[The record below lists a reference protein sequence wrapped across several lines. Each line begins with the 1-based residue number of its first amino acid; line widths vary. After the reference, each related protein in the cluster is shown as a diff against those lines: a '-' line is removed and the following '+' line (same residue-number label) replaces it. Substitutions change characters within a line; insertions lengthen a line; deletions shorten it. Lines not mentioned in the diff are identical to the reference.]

1 MNITLRLSKGDLADL
16 QAILA
21 DEIVRL
27 GKKRNSGRVTPGA
40 VFCLYWQQQLLL
52 KVNAQLH
59 AAATK
64 SCPQIPRRANRK
76 EAS

>member
-1 MNITLRLSKGDLADL
+1 MNITLRLSKGDLAEL

-21 DEIVRL
+21 DDIARL
-27 GKKRNSGRVTPGA
+27 SRKRNSGRVTPGA
-40 VFCLYWQQQLLL
+40 IFIMYGQQQLLA
-52 KVNAQLH
+52 KVNHQLH

-64 SCPQIPRRANRK
+64 DCPQIPRRANRN